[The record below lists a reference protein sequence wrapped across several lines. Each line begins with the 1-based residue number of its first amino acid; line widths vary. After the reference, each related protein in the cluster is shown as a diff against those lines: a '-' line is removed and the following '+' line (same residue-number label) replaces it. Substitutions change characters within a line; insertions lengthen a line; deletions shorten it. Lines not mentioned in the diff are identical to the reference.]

1 MPLHEAHSFRSCFR
15 SSFPGFTLR
24 NRVAHHDSAAPPT
37 PTGLLPM
44 LTGSAAAAEAA
55 DSYGFAA
62 AAMGAHWT
70 GPTAEPVPE
79 KPLDT
84 PAPSNPSAAV

>member
-1 MPLHEAHSFRSCFR
+1 
-15 SSFPGFTLR
+15 
-24 NRVAHHDSAAPPT
+24 
-37 PTGLLPM
+37 M

-79 KPLDT
+79 KPLNT
-84 PAPSNPSAAV
+84 LALSNPSAAV